1 MEAGMWPC
9 PKGPQAAVCLKGFL
23 PVLTGSL
30 AAGTEQQLWQR
41 ATSLA
46 GDHDQRLRIAEDA
59 QR

>member
-1 MEAGMWPC
+1 METGMWPC
-9 PKGPQAAVCLKGFL
+9 PKGPQVAVCLKCFL

-30 AAGTEQQLWQR
+30 APGTEQQLWQR

-46 GDHDQRLRIAEDA
+46 GDHDQRLGIAEDA